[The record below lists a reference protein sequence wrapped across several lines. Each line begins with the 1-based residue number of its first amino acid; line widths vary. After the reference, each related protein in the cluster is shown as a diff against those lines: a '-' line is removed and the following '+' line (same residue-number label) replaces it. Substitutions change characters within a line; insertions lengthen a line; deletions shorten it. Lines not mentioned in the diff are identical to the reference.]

1 MKIKHNKKRN
11 TAFVYESLIKE
22 ATIAI
27 LKKDIKRKQ
36 KVINL
41 IKKHFIVDSLLKK
54 DLECYRSLYE
64 TIGLKEKTSERLLK
78 EAKLASRVLDVHG
91 LFIKQTD
98 LINDVNQELSPSV
111 FNNFVPNYKTL
122 ATIAQIFSGKLSPR
136 NTVILENQILE
147 YMCMSAAPAVEF
159 PDIDDVV
166 YNSLTKKFNNKYEIG
181 LLEEQKTLLN
191 CFVSSFSDNSVS
203 LKTFLN
209 SEIFRL
215 KQVLGRSLEASVF
228 KEDRHM
234 HEKATKVIE
243 KLDRFYK
250 EGVSEEVLL
259 TVLKT
264 QALVEEIFKDADK
277 S

>member
-22 ATIAI
+22 ATVAI
-27 LKKDIKRKQ
+27 LKKDSERKK
-36 KVINL
+36 KVVGI
-41 IKKHFIVDSLLKK
+41 IKKHFTADSLLKK

-64 TIGLKEKTSERLLK
+64 AIGLKEKTSERILK

-136 NTVILENQILE
+136 DTIILENQILE
-147 YMCMSAAPAVEF
+147 HMCIGRTAPPEF
-159 PDIDDVV
+159 PEINNLV
-166 YNSLTKKFNNKYEIG
+166 YKTLAEKFNNKYESG

-209 SEIFRL
+209 SEISRL
-215 KQVLGRSLEASVF
+215 KEALGSSIEASVF
-228 KEDRHM
+228 KEDKQM

-264 QALVEEIFKDADK
+264 QALVEEIYKDADK